1 MDLKTYLDST
11 YLKTAEQAGLSDL
24 ENEKIVINT
33 INEAIVERF
42 KLVMIRPQY
51 VLMAKQM
58 IQEANSNLDVGTV
71 ISFPE
76 GTNSLPQKLDEAQVA
91 IDNGADDLDF
101 VINYQA
107 YKRGEINMVKNEIL
121 ECTRLAIGSN
131 KIIKWIIETAALTND
146 EIIKICVLIKNT
158 VMSNFTEHVYQ
169 FIYIKSSTGFYV
181 TKNDIPNGATI
192 DTIVLMLE
200 NGSPLPI
207 KASGGVNNYDTAA
220 TLIQLG
226 VKRIGTSAARLITT
240 GGANME
246 Y

>member
-107 YKRGEINMVKNEIL
+107 YKRGEINMVKKRNFRMHTI
-121 ECTRLAIGSN
+121 SN
-131 KIIKWIIETAALTND
+131 WQQQDYKMDYRN
-146 EIIKICVLIKNT
+146 
-158 VMSNFTEHVYQ
+158 
-169 FIYIKSSTGFYV
+169 SSV
-181 TKNDIPNGATI
+181 D
-192 DTIVLMLE
+192 
-200 NGSPLPI
+200 
-207 KASGGVNNYDTAA
+207 
-220 TLIQLG
+220 Q
-226 VKRIGTSAARLITT
+226 R
-240 GGANME
+240 
-246 Y
+246 

>member
-1 MDLKTYLDST
+1 
-11 YLKTAEQAGLSDL
+11 
-24 ENEKIVINT
+24 
-33 INEAIVERF
+33 
-42 KLVMIRPQY
+42 
-51 VLMAKQM
+51 
-58 IQEANSNLDVGTV
+58 
-71 ISFPE
+71 
-76 GTNSLPQKLDEAQVA
+76 
-91 IDNGADDLDF
+91 
-101 VINYQA
+101 
-107 YKRGEINMVKNEIL
+107 MVKNEIL